1 MRLLLGNGAMQK
13 MSLYIELLGPPGVGK
28 STTRRELAPFIEGA
42 VFFNGLGL
50 SRRVYAR
57 LLWRSLRSRDRR
69 KRFIT
74 LFWYLWQKR
83 SAGVRYAVRRAAYI
97 TGVAASSELDRGN
110 TFSDEGPVNYLV
122 NVGGYGS
129 EWAQF
134 ERVLLP
140 ENGSV
145 ISFYVYLQ
153 ASETVIQ
160 ERLKRRGHSR
170 KKRERRTGKEGV
182 SEAMRHEGRLYWLER
197 LQAAGANTLV
207 VETDNRSAG
216 EVAQS
221 VKDFIQRVLSDA
233 GVPKPAPPN
242 GRRVRANR

>member
-1 MRLLLGNGAMQK
+1 
-13 MSLYIELLGPPGVGK
+13 MSIYIELLGAPGVGK
-28 STTRRELAPFIEGA
+28 STTRRELAPFFEGA

-50 SRRVYAR
+50 GRRGYAE
-57 LLWRSLRSRDRR
+57 LLWRSLFSR
-69 KRFIT
+69 KRRANFVT
-74 LFWYLWQKR
+74 LVWYLWQR
-83 SAGVRYAVRRAAYI
+83 RGAGVRYAVRRSAYI
-97 TGVAASSELDRGN
+97 TGVAASSGLDHGKV
-110 TFSDEGPVNYLV
+110 FSDEGPVTYLV

-129 EWAQF
+129 DWAHF

-140 ENGSV
+140 ENPAT
-145 ISFYVYLQ
+145 IPFYIYLQ
-153 ASETVIQ
+153 ASELMIQ

-242 GRRVRANR
+242 GRRVRENR